1 MAVSYDQLKDGEV
14 LQPPADLPE
23 PALTV
28 NATKVLERRY
38 LHRIDNR
45 VVETPGGGF
54 WRVAEE
60 IARGSAPWVDQATVE
75 ARAREYYTMMASLEF
90 VPNSPTLMNAGKRNG
105 LQYSA
110 CYVLPVEDSMDGIF
124 ESVKRAALIHKSGG
138 GCIAGDSRV
147 WTTFCGIE
155 PIAVLV
161 NRATADGRPGL
172 RRGAGIAYDVRD
184 LGIQT
189 LSMNPS
195 SGETGLRPVTHVW
208 RFDVPAESQIC
219 VTMREGTVVQTSDW
233 HPFMVLRGT
242 GLVEVPAAALV
253 PGDVVLGP
261 ERPDSYWPWTE
272 TRTVGSLPID
282 PALGWLIGFTLG
294 DGSFGYVPALR
305 QYRVRWFSGSTDV
318 LDRVRAVLAQ
328 HGIQVSIQRDARGV
342 LSVS

>member
-124 ESVKRAALIHKSGG
+124 ESVKRAGSHLFL
-138 GCIAGDSRV
+138 R
-147 WTTFCGIE
+147 
-155 PIAVLV
+155 L
-161 NRATADGRPGL
+161 L
-172 RRGAGIAYDVRD
+172 RRA
-184 LGIQT
+184 
-189 LSMNPS
+189 
-195 SGETGLRPVTHVW
+195 
-208 RFDVPAESQIC
+208 
-219 VTMREGTVVQTSDW
+219 
-233 HPFMVLRGT
+233 
-242 GLVEVPAAALV
+242 
-253 PGDVVLGP
+253 
-261 ERPDSYWPWTE
+261 
-272 TRTVGSLPID
+272 
-282 PALGWLIGFTLG
+282 
-294 DGSFGYVPALR
+294 
-305 QYRVRWFSGSTDV
+305 
-318 LDRVRAVLAQ
+318 
-328 HGIQVSIQRDARGV
+328 
-342 LSVS
+342 